1 MYKQHTLI
9 ELIKENVVIN
19 NPEHLDFI
27 LNSFVSVNGKKC
39 YIDRE
44 TNSIFV
50 FNQSGYFIL
59 IQKMIKRHCNI
70 ELDKDEVE
78 YLAEVLSTM
87 NCFNEIVQKLNPLL
101 DKDKITVDTVERA
114 ITVHTNSIVKDIE
127 LETKDYPTLE
137 LFISEYLRLFPQLP
151 QLVKAIVWARVAPA
165 KKSFWYIVAPSNW
178 GKSFLMVALEKAG
191 LATEIRNVDRFLANT
206 EASSVSVDKLSRSAC
221 LIFDEFENFGNEL
234 KNVTFSIRLAEKF
247 KMSQTVD
254 VGLKLMFGANKVN
267 SLSDGIDEQILNR
280 VMFLEMDTVMKVT
293 DLPTF
298 KKVGSAKA
306 ITLLS
311 FYITQLAKKEIDNL
325 KRAEDSVL
333 VAEQNL
339 STLGNQFD
347 IRKNSDVAT
356 LHSSFNSMLLDA
368 IEDNPFKDKEVIEMD
383 YDNGIYF
390 IRRPKKTIRRLLE
403 KVLDKE
409 EIGQYLNY
417 YNRYISSS
425 NIECYMKKTKKIN
438 GKAMKGKLITLK

>member
-1 MYKQHTLI
+1 M
-9 ELIKENVVIN
+9 
-19 NPEHLDFI
+19 
-27 LNSFVSVNGKKC
+27 
-39 YIDRE
+39 
-44 TNSIFV
+44 
-50 FNQSGYFIL
+50 
-59 IQKMIKRHCNI
+59 
-70 ELDKDEVE
+70 
-78 YLAEVLSTM
+78 
-87 NCFNEIVQKLNPLL
+87 
-101 DKDKITVDTVERA
+101 
-114 ITVHTNSIVKDIE
+114 
-127 LETKDYPTLE
+127 
-137 LFISEYLRLFPQLP
+137 
-151 QLVKAIVWARVAPA
+151 
-165 KKSFWYIVAPSNW
+165 
-178 GKSFLMVALEKAG
+178 
-191 LATEIRNVDRFLANT
+191 
-206 EASSVSVDKLSRSAC
+206 
-221 LIFDEFENFGNEL
+221 
-234 KNVTFSIRLAEKF
+234 
-247 KMSQTVD
+247 
-254 VGLKLMFGANKVN
+254 
-267 SLSDGIDEQILNR
+267 
-280 VMFLEMDTVMKVT
+280 MFLEMNTVMKVT